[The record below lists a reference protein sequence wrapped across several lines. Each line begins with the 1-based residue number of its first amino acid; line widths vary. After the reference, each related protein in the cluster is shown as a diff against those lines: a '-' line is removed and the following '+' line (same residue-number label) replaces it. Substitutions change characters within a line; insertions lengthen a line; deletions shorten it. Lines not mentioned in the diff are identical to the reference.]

1 MSIRDAMQLRASCT
15 AAFSDV
21 QTMQQMLFLL
31 GSCVEHVCTCASCSS
46 SAVLEAGQLNHG
58 TAVQL
63 QTSQT
68 LATAAM

>member
-1 MSIRDAMQLRASCT
+1 MQLRASCT

-31 GSCVEHVCTCASCSS
+31 RSCVEHVCTCSKSSS
-46 SAVLEAGQLNHG
+46 SAVLEAGHLQYG

-68 LATAAM
+68 PATAAM